1 MYVVTEE
8 QQQKFIGRINDSI
21 SLYDNLIKE
30 VNKSLLS
37 YGREYYDY
45 ITGRIT
51 PEYIAET
58 RSNLLTGIHVAE
70 KSTFT
75 SMISD
80 LNQLKED
87 YIKECFPES
96 VTTDPLELDFI
107 GKELEVMSRDE
118 LEKFYQDN
126 FRDSNKMR
134 LLAIEVKRRSRSEDF
149 ELKMDAASLKM
160 LQDSHSIQDRVIKAI
175 DERIKYLNAMMQL
188 SGGGLYLVKIDEEG
202 NMQCDQVS
210 FKDVVA
216 VVNGRS
222 TMAMPQEIDIFD
234 LMGWR

>member
-1 MYVVTEE
+1 
-8 QQQKFIGRINDSI
+8 
-21 SLYDNLIKE
+21 
-30 VNKSLLS
+30 
-37 YGREYYDY
+37 
-45 ITGRIT
+45 
-51 PEYIAET
+51 
-58 RSNLLTGIHVAE
+58 
-70 KSTFT
+70 
-75 SMISD
+75 MISE

-134 LLAIEVKRRSRSEDF
+134 LFAIEAKRRSRSEDS

-160 LQDSHSIQDRVIKAI
+160 LQDSHSIQDRVIKVI

-188 SGGGLYLVKIDEEG
+188 SSAGLYLVKIDEEG
-202 NMQCDQVS
+202 DMQCKQIS
-210 FKDVVA
+210 FKDVAA

>member
-1 MYVVTEE
+1 MYVVTQE

-21 SLYDNLIKE
+21 SLYNNLIKE

-37 YGREYYDY
+37 YGREYFDY
-45 ITGRIT
+45 TKGKIT
-51 PEYIAET
+51 PEYIIET

-75 SMISD
+75 EMISA

-107 GKELEVMSRDE
+107 SKELEVMSRDE

-134 LLAIEVKRRSRSEDF
+134 LLAIEAKRRSRSEDS
-149 ELKMDAASLKM
+149 ELKTDAAALKM

-175 DERIKYLNAMMQL
+175 DERIKYVDAMMQL
-188 SGGGLYLVKIDEEG
+188 SSSGLYLIKIDEEE
-202 NMQCDQVS
+202 NMQCKLVS
-210 FKDVVA
+210 FNDIAA

-222 TMAMPQEIDIFD
+222 TMVMPQEIDIFE
-234 LMGWR
+234 LLGWR

>member
-1 MYVVTEE
+1 MYVVTQE

-21 SLYDNLIKE
+21 SLYNNLIKE

-37 YGREYYDY
+37 YVREYFDY
-45 ITGRIT
+45 TKGKIT
-51 PEYIAET
+51 PEYIIET

-75 SMISD
+75 EMISA
-80 LNQLKED
+80 LNQLKEE

-134 LLAIEVKRRSRSEDF
+134 LLAIEAKRRSRSEDS
-149 ELKMDAASLKM
+149 ELKTDAAALKM

-175 DERIKYLNAMMQL
+175 DERIKYVDAMIQL
-188 SGGGLYLVKIDEEG
+188 SSSGLYLIKIDEEE
-202 NMQCDQVS
+202 NMQCKLVS
-210 FKDVVA
+210 FNDIAA

-222 TMAMPQEIDIFD
+222 TMVMPQEIDIFE
-234 LMGWR
+234 LLGWR

>member
-8 QQQKFIGRINDSI
+8 QQQKFIDRINDNI

-37 YGREYYDY
+37 YGREYFDY
-45 ITGRIT
+45 TKGKIT
-51 PEYIAET
+51 PEYIAEL

-70 KSTFT
+70 RSVFADMVST
-75 SMISD
+75 
-80 LNQLKED
+80 LNELKED

-134 LLAIEVKRRSRSEDF
+134 LLAIEVKRRSRSNDS
-149 ELKMDAASLKM
+149 ELKMDAASLKV
-160 LQDSHSIQDRVIKAI
+160 LQDSQSIQDRVIKII
-175 DERIKYLNAMMQL
+175 DERIKYINGMMQL
-188 SGGGLYLVKIDEEG
+188 SGAGLFLVKIDEERKP
-202 NMQCDQVS
+202 QSKLVS
-210 FKDVVA
+210 FNDVIA
-216 VVNGRS
+216 VVNGRG

-234 LMGWR
+234 LFGWR